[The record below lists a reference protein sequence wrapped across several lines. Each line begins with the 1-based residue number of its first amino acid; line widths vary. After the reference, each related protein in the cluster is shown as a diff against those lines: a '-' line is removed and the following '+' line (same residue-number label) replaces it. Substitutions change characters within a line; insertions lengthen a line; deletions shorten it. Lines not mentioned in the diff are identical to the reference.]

1 MKKNKNTKEK
11 LIFVINGWELTV
23 TQARILFKNI
33 INSKLPLPVVTIEG
47 KKSGYIYEKNKIDV
61 FFD

>member
-1 MKKNKNTKEK
+1 MKKEK

-23 TQARILFKNI
+23 TQARILFNNI
-33 INSKLPLPVVTIEG
+33 INSKLPLPIVTIEG
-47 KKSGYIYEKNKIDV
+47 EKSKYIYEKNNIDV